1 MIDPITILGIGIIEN
16 RDTTHSRVHTAF
28 LRLDAPSLSTSST
41 ILVIVIVIINDDDDV
56 IVIALAHHL
65 DLLHLLSR
73 EHLPVFHH
81 LLTDNIIAYSI
92 LDSKDQL

>member
-1 MIDPITILGIGIIEN
+1 MYTSMKYS
-16 RDTTHSRVHTAF
+16 TTEK
-28 LRLDAPSLSTSST
+28 
-41 ILVIVIVIINDDDDV
+41 LVFVLV
-56 IVIALAHHL
+56 IVIALAHHQ

-92 LDSKDQL
+92 LDSKGQL

>member
-1 MIDPITILGIGIIEN
+1 MYTSMKYS
-16 RDTTHSRVHTAF
+16 TTEK
-28 LRLDAPSLSTSST
+28 
-41 ILVIVIVIINDDDDV
+41 LVFVLV
-56 IVIALAHHL
+56 IVIALVHHQ

>member
-1 MIDPITILGIGIIEN
+1 MYTSMKYS
-16 RDTTHSRVHTAF
+16 TTEK
-28 LRLDAPSLSTSST
+28 
-41 ILVIVIVIINDDDDV
+41 LVFVLV
-56 IVIALAHHL
+56 IVIALVHHQ

-73 EHLPVFHH
+73 EHLPVFHQ